1 MHYLFEYGDILNSPY
16 EAFIFDT
23 AIHSF
28 PVRQHWHY
36 YMEILFMLDGTAL
49 VSCGSKEYILQP
61 GDMISLP
68 PKELHAIYATSNE
81 RLRYYVLKF
90 DLNRFHENTG
100 LTPQLKSVVQQA
112 LADEHTSI
120 HFSSSQIQKYPIEE
134 YIRTCSYEYE
144 QKGYGYYT
152 AMHAALTCLLL
163 SMVRIWRNHG
173 FVPSRVAAEPAYHSI
188 DTITEYID
196 AHSNQPL
203 RVEDLALRCNMSYSF
218 FAKKFRQLY
227 GRSCKEYIEYIR
239 VTKAEDLL
247 LFTDC
252 DLTYISQE
260 TGFSDCSHMIKTF
273 RKYKNITP
281 KQFRIQN
288 TKTLHEKNRK

>member
-23 AIHSF
+23 AVLSF

-36 YMEILFMLDGTAL
+36 YMEIVFMLEGTSI
-49 VSCGSKEYILQP
+49 VSCDKKEYILQP
-61 GDMISLP
+61 GDMIALH
-68 PKELHAIYATSNE
+68 PKTLHAIYATSNE

-90 DLNRFHENTG
+90 DLNRFRENAG
-100 LTPQLKSVVQQA
+100 FVPQMKSVILQA
-112 LADEHTSI
+112 QTDEHAFI
-120 HFSSSQIQKYPIEE
+120 HFTASALQNYPMD
-134 YIRTCSYEYE
+134 SYLGACVRELE
-144 QKGYGYYT
+144 HRNYGYHL
-152 AMHAALTCLLL
+152 AMHSAITYLLL
-163 SMVRIWRNHG
+163 SMIRIWRKNG
-173 FVPSRVAAEPAYHSI
+173 FVPSLETTQPADNSI
-188 DTITEYID
+188 DTITEFID

-203 RVEDLALRCNMSYSF
+203 RVEDLALHCNMSYSF

-227 GRSCKEYIEYIR
+227 GRSCKEYIEFIR
-239 VTKAEDLL
+239 VAKAEDML
-247 LFTDC
+247 LFTDY

-281 KQFRIQN
+281 KQYRIQN
-288 TKTLHEKNRK
+288 TKTLH